1 MTIINANRLLEDNG
15 FISNLPNNY
24 NKRIIAQN
32 HELDIRVSNSLR
44 KFSVVIHTR
53 GVVPDRLLDF
63 VDKFTSFEQL
73 NKVIRFIRDYYGI
86 DIAEIK
92 TKGGA
97 NV

>member
-15 FISNLPNNY
+15 FVSDNRPNNFSKQIFSETY
-24 NKRIIAQN
+24 Q
-32 HELDIRVSNSLR
+32 LDMHVSNSLR

-92 TKGGA
+92 TKE
-97 NV
+97 V